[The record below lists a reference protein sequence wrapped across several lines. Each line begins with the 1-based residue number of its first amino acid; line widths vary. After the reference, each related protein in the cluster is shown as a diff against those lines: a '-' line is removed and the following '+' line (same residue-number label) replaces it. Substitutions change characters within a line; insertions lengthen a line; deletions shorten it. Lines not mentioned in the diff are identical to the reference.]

1 MAAAV
6 AVVWLSAAIGGAV
19 PPVAAGWQDAP
30 AYLPLFAPSGPRRAA
45 YHTYVSP
52 LGVDA
57 LIARLASE
65 PSLLHPPGSWAPTAV
80 IAADAFGQT
89 GAYDR
94 SRLARVYGSKRAVVA
109 RGPRGQAAHPTE
121 AWTLISPYPSADLS
135 RLEPGTLLMVL
146 NLEFP

>member
-1 MAAAV
+1 MAAAM
-6 AVVWLSAAIGGAV
+6 AVVWLSAAVAGAV
-19 PPVAAGWQDAP
+19 PPATAGWQDAP
-30 AYLPLFAPSGPRRAA
+30 AYLPMFAPSGPRAAA

-52 LGVDA
+52 LGIDL
-57 LIARLASE
+57 LIARLAGE
-65 PSLLHPPGSWAPTAV
+65 PSLLHPPGSWTPTPV

-109 RGPRGQAAHPTE
+109 RGPRGEAAHPTE
-121 AWTLISPYPSADLS
+121 AWTLISPYPSADLT
-135 RLEPGTLLMVL
+135 RLEPGTLLIVL